1 MMIRDNNDIKSDC
14 ERISPLEDSDG
25 DELALPVKE
34 SLVIRQILQVQVK
47 EDETNHQREI
57 VEVVLMSVIPTL
69 LVN

>member
-1 MMIRDNNDIKSDC
+1 MMIRDNGDMEFDC
-14 ERISPLEDSDG
+14 EGMPPLEDSDG

-34 SLVIRQILQVQVK
+34 SLVIRRILQVQVK

-57 VEVVLMSVIPTL
+57 VKVVLMSVIPTL